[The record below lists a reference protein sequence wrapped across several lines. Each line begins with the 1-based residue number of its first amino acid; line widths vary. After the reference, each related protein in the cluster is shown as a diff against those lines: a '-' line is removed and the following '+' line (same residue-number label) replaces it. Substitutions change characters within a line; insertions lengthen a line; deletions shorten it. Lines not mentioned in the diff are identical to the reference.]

1 MEFKN
6 DKIEFESYLQEL
18 LYEIKINE
26 NIYFIPKLL
35 KNKEVEEIVFGLCRR
50 YKVRKMIV
58 DKILQDYVVR
68 EYVYSDIFTVER
80 FKNEVVKWVGRKVF
94 EKNGRER
101 RNGR

>member
-6 DKIEFESYLQEL
+6 NKVEFESYLQEL
-18 LYEIKINE
+18 LYEIKVNE

-58 DKILQDYVVR
+58 DNILQDYVIKS
-68 EYVYSDIFTVER
+68 YVYSNIFTVER
-80 FKNEVVKWVGRKVF
+80 FKNEVMKHVGRKVF

-101 RNGR
+101 RSGR